1 MKQIIFTLSLLVC
14 VILTSTAQ
22 TPQLFNYQ
30 ATLRDNSGQ
39 LLVSEDISMRIS
51 ILQFSP
57 NGSPVYTE
65 THAATTTSQGI
76 VNLKI
81 GSGTG
86 ADEFASINWS
96 NGPYFLKIEIDTEGS
111 ASYIELGTTQL
122 LSVPY
127 ALYADM
133 AGEALVAKSASK
145 ADTATFAM
153 ESNWKKESKHLYYLQ
168 GNVGIGTKTFES
180 YYNPKLWL
188 HNGWLQVSDSTDHD
202 AGIVV
207 SHLNKS
213 GYGYART
220 VHQVFEGVNGDP
232 FTEYRIRNNDDDYSI
247 TSWSIGADNDDFDN
261 FKINLRTN
269 HQTGSSPSYGS
280 NIFTLTTGG
289 NVGIGTT
296 MPASM
301 LDVQGDIGSGNSR
314 NLLRLKNNNEGAMS
328 YTGMVLKTGN
338 SYGHS
343 VIQDYSMNY
352 TASTYYDFAGFLNVS
367 NNNRGVMLHA
377 NSTDGVIKFYTGHD
391 DLMGAG
397 IERLRIDSEG
407 NVGIGTANPSTK
419 LYIESDVHDGQDRAL
434 IRLRN
439 TNIGEKSSVSLALES
454 NDRTYGTSFTQTSES
469 YSVIPDFDRMGV
481 ISTNGKGFSIYS
493 VSDYGSIRFYT
504 NKNENGI
511 IERMRINAS
520 GNVGIGTTTPNARLE
535 IAEGDVY
542 IKDINKGIIMTSP
555 DGQCWRGTINNS
567 GVLEFAPTDCP

>member
-51 ILQFSP
+51 ILQFST

-76 VNLKI
+76 INLKI

-96 NGPYFLKIEIDTEGS
+96 NGPYFLKIEIDTENSGTFT
-111 ASYIELGTTQL
+111 ELGVTQL

-127 ALYADM
+127 ALYAEKARSILNDS
-133 AGEALVAKSASK
+133 VSYWSK
-145 ADTATFAM
+145 
-153 ESNWKKESKHLYYLQ
+153 NLNNLYYNDGLVGVGTNNPVSKLNIVGAIESGSGRNLLQ
-168 GNVGIGTKTFES
+168 LKNNTDNALSYTGISLT
-180 YYNPKLWL
+180 
-188 HNGWLQVSDSTDHD
+188 
-202 AGIVV
+202 
-207 SHLNKS
+207 
-213 GYGYART
+213 
-220 VHQVFEGVNGDP
+220 
-232 FTEYRIRNNDDDYSI
+232 
-247 TSWSIGADNDDFDN
+247 
-261 FKINLRTN
+261 
-269 HQTGSSPSYGS
+269 TGSS
-280 NIFTLTTGG
+280 T
-289 NVGIGTT
+289 
-296 MPASM
+296 
-301 LDVQGDIGSGNSR
+301 
-314 NLLRLKNNNEGAMS
+314 
-328 YTGMVLKTGN
+328 
-338 SYGHS
+338 GHS
-343 VIQDYSMNY
+343 VIQDYGSTY
-352 TASTYYDFAGFLNVS
+352 TASTSYDFAGFLNVANS
-367 NNNRGVMLHA
+367 NRGVMLQA
-377 NSTDGVIKFYTGHD
+377 NSADGVIKFYTGHNE
-391 DLMGAG
+391 MMSAG
-397 IERLRIDSEG
+397 VERMRIDQNG
-407 NVGIGTANPSTK
+407 NIGIGTANPTTK
-419 LYIESDVHDGQDRAL
+419 LYIESNVQDGQDRSL

-439 TNIGEKSSVSLALES
+439 TNTGEKSSVSIALES
-454 NDRTYGTSFTQTSES
+454 NDRTYGTAFTQTSAS

-504 NKNENGI
+504 NRNENGI

-520 GNVGIGTTTPNARLE
+520 GNVGIGTNNPVAKLNIVGNVDEGDERSLIRLQNNSTGPKATVSIALQSFENKGVALGYASGNYSMNDLADFGSITTNGRGLALISYYGQIRFYTNKNLDNTYSEKMRINEAGNVGIGTTTPNARLE

-567 GVLEFAPTDCP
+567 GVLEFTPTDCP